1 MNNFFLMCWDYI
13 YSATKKNTV
22 KWKKKLHKETSHYQ
36 LIKRAD
42 ASFIAIR
49 GSTQTVCM
57 NTESVHTT
65 ILQIETSY

>member
-1 MNNFFLMCWDYI
+1 MKHFFEFMCWDYI
-13 YSATKKNTV
+13 YLATKKTTL
-22 KWKKKLHKETSHYQ
+22 KKKTLQRDFTLSVN
-36 LIKRAD
+36 KRAD